1 MLPLELVEKE
11 GLIFAAEMAR
21 RQRASG
27 RPCVH
32 FSSARFHS
40 PFASVLFS
48 PLAGRGG
55 STKVQADRDNLGS
68 VNCFT
73 STGDF
78 ETCGRCEMSQR
89 EAVPGGGRV
98 LRRSS
103 ERATSQRSNAEGGY
117 VTRPIATCCCSS
129 RSTLETTPPGECSGK
144 TAVRRGNTSSVST
157 RPERRG

>member
-68 VNCFT
+68 VNCLT

-89 EAVPGGGRV
+89 EAVPGGDEFSVGAV
-98 LRRSS
+98 S
-103 ERATSQRSNAEGGY
+103 EQQVNV
-117 VTRPIATCCCSS
+117 VTRRGDTS
-129 RSTLETTPPGECSGK
+129 RG
-144 TAVRRGNTSSVST
+144 R
-157 RPERRG
+157 